1 MADCPPRLCPYGLR
15 AHMGHMGNCCTT
27 VSSTVCV
34 SRRLPHTVSLSVCL
48 SVCLSPLSV
57 SLSLSLV
64 LSLASSA
71 GVEKLILQLG
81 HLHGIR
87 LQHIFRKHEHT
98 TYSIDCVLLL
108 CYKLR
113 SLTIRANMRRRAA
126 PFHARALARAPCRRS
141 RTSVKVR
148 FHPRHFL

>member
-1 MADCPPRLCPYGLR
+1 VPIWVACSYGAYGKLLYNCVQYCLRVETSASHSLSLC
-15 AHMGHMGNCCTT
+15 
-27 VSSTVCV
+27 
-34 SRRLPHTVSLSVCL
+34 LSVCL
-48 SVCLSPLSV
+48 SVSSLCF